1 MGFLVTT
8 LFQNFVTYLSAKV
21 RNRLMAYLIT
31 LLQKLSNLFFFV
43 LANFIL
49 VFFAVRIGKL
59 GCCTN
64 TTYSALATQ

>member
-1 MGFLVTT
+1 
-8 LFQNFVTYLSAKV
+8 
-21 RNRLMAYLIT
+21 MAYLIT

-64 TTYSALATQ
+64 ITYSALATQ